1 MVDVVVV
8 LVVCGGGAGRVV
20 VVDGSEIGG
29 TVLVDV
35 VDGRVGGHVVTSLV
49 VVVSGRV
56 LVVLVVVVDG
66 SVVVVLV
73 VLVVVV
79 EGSVV
84 VVGWEGVELVSTTY
98 DVPYHAS
105 GFPQQT
111 PVRSR
116 YWPSATSTSSQLS
129 SPK

>member
-1 MVDVVVV
+1 MVDVVV

-20 VVDGSEIGG
+20 VVDGSEVGG

-84 VVGWEGVELVSTTY
+84 VLVVGWLGVEFVSTTY

-111 PVRSR
+111 PARSR
-116 YWPSATSTSSQLS
+116 YCPGSTGT
-129 SPK
+129 